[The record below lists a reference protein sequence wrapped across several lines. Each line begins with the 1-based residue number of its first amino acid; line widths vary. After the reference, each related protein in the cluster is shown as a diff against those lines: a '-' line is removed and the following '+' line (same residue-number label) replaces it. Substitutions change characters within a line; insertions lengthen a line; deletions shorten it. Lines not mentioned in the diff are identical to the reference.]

1 MNKIHEMRIKR
12 GEIWDRAKAF
22 LTEHQD
28 ENGML
33 SAEDTSQYERMEQ
46 EVVDLGH
53 AIEREER
60 AAQLEREMN
69 APTASP
75 LASRP
80 EARPNQRTGRGSD
93 EYKSA
98 FWTAMRS
105 RGGHFSVQNALQIGT
120 DSEGGYLV
128 PDEYERTLVD
138 ALREEN
144 RLRTLCKIIRTA
156 SGDRK
161 IPLVASHGTASWVEE
176 EGAIPE
182 SDDAF
187 GQITIGAHKIASM
200 IKVSD
205 ELLQDSVFDIESYI
219 ATEFARRVG
228 DAEEAAFIS
237 GDGSGKPYGL
247 LHTTN
252 GATTGV
258 TAASATA
265 LTSDELLDLIYS
277 LKSPYRKRAVFL
289 MHDSTIKAIRKL
301 KDGNSQYLWQPGMK
315 EGEPDRL
322 LGYRLVTSTHMPVIA
337 ADAKPIL
344 FGDLSSYWIAD
355 REGRSMQ
362 RLNELYAATGQVG
375 FRVTQRVDGRLVQT
389 EGVKCLA
396 MKSA

>member
-1 MNKIHEMRIKR
+1 MARPA
-12 GEIWDRAKAF
+12 G
-22 LTEHQD
+22 
-28 ENGML
+28 
-33 SAEDTSQYERMEQ
+33 S
-46 EVVDLGH
+46 
-53 AIEREER
+53 REE
-60 AAQLEREMN
+60 
-69 APTASP
+69 
-75 LASRP
+75 
-80 EARPNQRTGRGSD
+80 
-93 EYKSA
+93 
-98 FWTAMRS
+98 
-105 RGGHFSVQNALQIGT
+105 GT
-120 DSEGGYLV
+120 
-128 PDEYERTLVD
+128 
-138 ALREEN
+138 
-144 RLRTLCKIIRTA
+144 
-156 SGDRK
+156 
-161 IPLVASHGTASWVEE
+161 
-176 EGAIPE
+176 IPE

-337 ADAKPIL
+337 ADAK
-344 FGDLSSYWIAD
+344 AD
-355 REGRSMQ
+355 PLRRPVQLLDRRPRGP
-362 RLNELYAATGQVG
+362 LHAAAERAVRGH
-375 FRVTQRVDGRLVQT
+375 RARWD
-389 EGVKCLA
+389 
-396 MKSA
+396 SA

>member
-1 MNKIHEMRIKR
+1 MSKIAEMRQKR
-12 GEIWDRAKAF
+12 GELWDKAKAF
-22 LTEHQD
+22 LNEHAD
-28 ENGML
+28 ENGMMN
-33 SAEDTSQYERMEQ
+33 AEDTATYERMEK
-46 EVVDLGH
+46 DIDSFGA
-53 AIEREER
+53 AIDREER
-60 AAQLEREMN
+60 AERLERELN
-69 APTASP
+69 APTSNT
-75 LASRP
+75 LSSRP
-80 EARPNQRTGRGSD
+80 EKNILGKQGRASD
-93 EYKSA
+93 EYRDNFWRMVRDRSA
-98 FWTAMRS
+98 
-105 RGGHFSVQNALQIGT
+105 HYSVYNALQVGT
-120 DSEGGYLV
+120 DSEGGFLV
-128 PDEYERTLVD
+128 PDEYERTLIQ
-138 ALREEN
+138 ALEEEN
-144 RLRTLCKIIRTA
+144 KLRTLCKVIRTS

-161 IPLVASHGTASWVEE
+161 IPLVASHGTASWVDE
-176 EGAIPE
+176 EGLIPE
-182 SDDAF
+182 SDDSF
-187 GQITIGAHKIASM
+187 GMISLGAHKVASI

-205 ELLQDSVFDIESYI
+205 ELLQDSVFDIENYI

>member
-1 MNKIHEMRIKR
+1 M
-12 GEIWDRAKAF
+12 
-22 LTEHQD
+22 
-28 ENGML
+28 
-33 SAEDTSQYERMEQ
+33 
-46 EVVDLGH
+46 
-53 AIEREER
+53 
-60 AAQLEREMN
+60 
-69 APTASP
+69 ASSTTRKC
-75 LASRP
+75 SR
-80 EARPNQRTGRGSD
+80 
-93 EYKSA
+93 
-98 FWTAMRS
+98 
-105 RGGHFSVQNALQIGT
+105 
-120 DSEGGYLV
+120 
-128 PDEYERTLVD
+128 
-138 ALREEN
+138 
-144 RLRTLCKIIRTA
+144 IIRTA

-176 EGAIPE
+176 EGTIPE

-396 MKSA
+396 MIRYGAHSKKLSRARRQRMGRGRQAHVPARRDRRRRRGLVRFAPWRRMCFALYRRQRGGHSGRAPGGLQPPSERPARSGRHGKRTGRVR